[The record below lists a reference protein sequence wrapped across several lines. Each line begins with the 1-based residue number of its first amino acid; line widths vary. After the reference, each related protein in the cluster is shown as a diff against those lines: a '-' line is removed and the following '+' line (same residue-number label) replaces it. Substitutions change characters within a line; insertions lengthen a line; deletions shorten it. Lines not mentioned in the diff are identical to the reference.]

1 MDENLQGMILI
12 ICVFVCL
19 CCIIE
24 STRDCEKCLM
34 PRAVNPNLEKAAL
47 YAFKKPPYNGKNR
60 ININKE
66 YVVLED
72 IKILR

>member
-1 MDENLQGMILI
+1 MDENLQGLILL

-24 STRDCEKCLM
+24 STKDCEKCLM
-34 PRAVNPNLEKAAL
+34 PRAVNTNPEKAAL
-47 YAFKKPPYNGKNR
+47 YVFKKPYNGKNR
-60 ININKE
+60 ININEE
-66 YVVLED
+66 YVALED